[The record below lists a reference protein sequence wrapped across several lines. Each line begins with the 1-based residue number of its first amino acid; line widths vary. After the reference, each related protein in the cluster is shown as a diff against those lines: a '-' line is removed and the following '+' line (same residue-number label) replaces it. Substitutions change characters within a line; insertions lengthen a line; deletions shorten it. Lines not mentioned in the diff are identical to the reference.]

1 MKKFKSKIPAIAGV
15 LFLLINVIAV
25 LSAWITDTHRYDFG
39 ISFSAYVGLSRPV
52 SVLWFV
58 SAVIIIAMLVYY
70 IAKTKMSVIKR
81 IVYALVLICIFG
93 TAFSPYNYFSG
104 SPTAVTIDLHN
115 FFAISLMLVVTVSFI
130 LSAVISVNRKQC
142 IVSLMSIV
150 YAVSF
155 VVLYFIRFR
164 PLFQTF
170 FIWENIFILLLL
182 LEIHYER
189 YGEDI
194 VE

>member
-1 MKKFKSKIPAIAGV
+1 MDKLSSKTPVISGL
-15 LFLLINVIAV
+15 LFISINVIAV
-25 LSAWITDTHRYDFG
+25 LSAWITDIHRYDFG

-58 SAVIIIAMLVYY
+58 SAVIIIAMLVHY

-81 IVYALVLICIFG
+81 IVYALVLLCLFG
-93 TAFSPYNYFSG
+93 TAFFPYNYFSA

-115 FFAISLMLVVTVSFI
+115 FFAIALMLVVTVSFI
-130 LSAVISVNRKQC
+130 LSAVLSVNRKQR

-150 YAVSF
+150 YALSF
-155 VVLYFIRFR
+155 IVLYFVRFR

-170 FIWENIFILLLL
+170 FIWENVFILLLL

>member
-1 MKKFKSKIPAIAGV
+1 MNKFKSKIPAIAGV

-81 IVYALVLICIFG
+81 IVYALVLLCIFG
-93 TAFSPYNYFSG
+93 TAFFPYNCFSG

-130 LSAVISVNRKQC
+130 MSAVISVNRKQR
-142 IVSLMSIV
+142 IVSLVSIV
-150 YAVSF
+150 YALSF

-170 FIWENIFILLLL
+170 FIWENVFILLLL
-182 LEIHYER
+182 SEIHYER